1 MNHSSYF
8 FNPFYD
14 FFFLSDNTSLRPA
27 PALKKLVRGIAY
39 KKKKPCQQ
47 EKKKI
52 LDGVP
57 FRHSLFIC
65 LGGYSTPKPPRK
77 KKKKKNFFIINVYK

>member
-14 FFFLSDNTSLRPA
+14 FFFSSDNTSLRPA

-39 KKKKPCQQ
+39 KKKKPCRQ
-47 EKKKI
+47 EKKKYSMAC
-52 LDGVP
+52 LSGTVY
-57 FRHSLFIC
+57 LFV
-65 LGGYSTPKPPRK
+65 LGGILPPNPHE
-77 KKKKKNFFIINVYK
+77 KKKNIKSCRLSEKP

>member
-14 FFFLSDNTSLRPA
+14 FFFSSDNTSLRPA

-39 KKKKPCQQ
+39 KKKKPCHLKKKFCSLACLSGTVNLFVLGGILPPNPH

-52 LDGVP
+52 
-57 FRHSLFIC
+57 
-65 LGGYSTPKPPRK
+65 YK
-77 KKKKKNFFIINVYK
+77 KL